1 MISSIVMCGFTSV
14 LLAIATLIIWIWGKK
29 ETSDLMPIVMWL
41 FLLISGLWLMENVSI
56 VGVDIRTDL
65 DEGTVYY
72 VHGTVEQEIF
82 TLQKM
87 NILSGELEGVVFLY
101 SLEEKIELKEKIE
114 SGAKITGDRKEIRI
128 WIPPII

>member
-1 MISSIVMCGFTSV
+1 MCGFTSV

-41 FLLISGLWLMENVSI
+41 FLIISGLWLMENVSI

-101 SLEEKIELKEKIE
+101 SLEKKIELKEKIE

>member
-101 SLEEKIELKEKIE
+101 SLEKKIELKEKIE

>member
-29 ETSDLMPIVMWL
+29 ETSDFMPIVMWL
-41 FLLISGLWLMENVSI
+41 FLIISGLWLMGNVSI